1 MSSEPRLIC
10 PQCGHDNPHDFLIC
24 GQCGAD
30 LLIEPVDQDLD
41 ISAVAE
47 KPDEQPIVQPDIKAP
62 NKAHPTPIADD
73 EMARIQEEI
82 RKSSKSGF
90 VRSLSTS
97 IEWNFNLGNIAII
110 AWIVVLLIFATK
122 YFMNR
127 AEDIPLGLGNQTNKS
142 VQTNNVTN
150 SEETSS
156 TDGLLIKKFELPA
169 GAIKAIVKDVKSAE
183 VIEVIDP
190 EKETSAQI
198 RLIGVDAPEA
208 YPNNSSENGAVQA
221 YQYLSQRIKGKE
233 IGLLY
238 GETRTEIGVP
248 WKPRS
253 FAYIYF
259 EGEMINLELITKGL
273 VILGDPAPETKYY
286 QDFIQAQNV
295 AKKERIGLW
304 AD

>member
-30 LLIEPVDQDLD
+30 LLIEPVDPDLETT
-41 ISAVAE
+41 SVAD
-47 KPDEQPIVQPDIKAP
+47 KPDEQPSVQPD
-62 NKAHPTPIADD
+62 NKTPKKDHPTPIADD
-73 EMARIQEEI
+73 EMARLQEEI
-82 RKSSKSGF
+82 RKSSRSGF

-97 IEWNFNLGNIAII
+97 IEWNFSLGNIAII

-122 YFMNR
+122 YLMNR
-127 AEDIPLGLGNQTNKS
+127 AEDIPLGIGNTTNQS
-142 VQTNNVTN
+142 VQANVIN
-150 SEETSS
+150 SEETLS
-156 TDGLLIKKFELPA
+156 TDESLIKKFELPA
-169 GAIKAIVKDVKSAE
+169 GAIKATVKDVKSAE
-183 VIEVIDP
+183 VIEVFDP

-198 RLIGVDAPEA
+198 RLIGVDAPES
-208 YPNNSSENGAVQA
+208 YPNSTSENGAVQA
-221 YQYLSQRIKGKE
+221 YQYLNQRIKGKE

-273 VILGDPAPETKYY
+273 VILGDPAPDSKYY
-286 QDFIQAQNV
+286 QSFIQAQNV